1 MADIAVEMVYG
12 TADKQ
17 VLYRLNV
24 PSGSRVRETVCAHAD
39 AVRTDF
45 AGADPEHAPLGIFG
59 KAVKDSH
66 ILREGDRVE
75 IYRPLQA
82 DPKEARR
89 KRAAQN
95 KPPKAA

>member
-1 MADIAVEMVYG
+1 MAETVNIEIAYG
-12 TADKQ
+12 TAEKQ
-17 VLYRLNV
+17 FLQSLRVPEGTTARRAVLQ
-24 PSGSRVRETVCAHAD
+24 SGLAAAFPEAD
-39 AVRTDF
+39 LA
-45 AGADPEHAPLGIFG
+45 APLGIFG

>member
-1 MADIAVEMVYG
+1 MTNMSDTMTDTERWSA
-12 TADKQ
+12 
-17 VLYRLNV
+17 L
-24 PSGSRVRETVCAHAD
+24 SRPTPQWFED
-39 AVRTDF
+39 
-45 AGADPEHAPLGIFG
+45 APLGIFG

>member
-39 AVRTDF
+39 AVRADF

-59 KAVKDSH
+59 KAVADDAV
-66 ILREGDRVE
+66 LQDGDRIE
-75 IYRPLQA
+75 IYRPLLA

-89 KRAAQN
+89 RRVRQQTDTTL
-95 KPPKAA
+95 